1 MKTPRFVPTR
11 RLAAAAALVATTLLA
26 GCAST
31 GAPRVSDAAREA
43 AVRAAV
49 ASPERSAKDRTQDEK
64 RKPVEVMLFAGV
76 APGQKVVDLFSAGG
90 WYAELLARVVGPT
103 GQVYMQ
109 NPDARMGAKDR
120 EARLANNR
128 LSNVVPWERPMNDM
142 ALPAAYFDGAMIN
155 LVFHDFFSM
164 SQDVDDILKDLN
176 ASLKPGAWVMVV
188 DHSAP
193 AGSGKSFATD
203 PRGAHRIDEAYAK
216 EMFAKAGFK
225 LEAELDAFRNPAD
238 DRQKAFFTP
247 DMQGRVTDRF
257 ALRFRKPR

>member
-1 MKTPRFVPTR
+1 MKMP
-11 RLAAAAALVATTLLA
+11 LASTAALALLILTACATGGT
-26 GCAST
+26 
-31 GAPRVSDAAREA
+31 PRVSDAAREA

-49 ASPERSAKDRTQDEK
+49 DHPDRTAKDRAQDEK
-64 RKPVEVMLFAGV
+64 RRPVDVMMFAGV
-76 APGQKVVDLFSAGG
+76 APGQKVIDLFSAGG
-90 WYAELLARVVGPT
+90 WYGELLARAVGPG
-103 GQVYMQ
+103 GQVYVQ
-109 NPDARMGAKDR
+109 NPADVRMGAKDLDP
-120 EARLANNR
+120 RLANAR
-128 LSNVVPWERPMNDM
+128 LPNVVRWDRNMNDM
-142 ALPAAYFDGAMIN
+142 GLPPEYFDGAMIN

-164 SQDVDDILKDLN
+164 SQDVGDILADLN

-193 AGSGKSFATD
+193 PGSGKSFATD

-216 EMFAKAGFK
+216 EMFAKAGFT
-225 LEAELDAFRNPAD
+225 LEAELQLFRNPGD